1 MYLLWCPKFTSNI
14 LASDWFVQSHVS
26 QKKEVLLWSWSVV
39 KKKKNNAAKGNYP
52 PLSCFSLSVR
62 LLKLP
67 YTELSRYISIEYWI
81 IHILCWKKVRKLR
94 TLCLTGSQSS
104 CSSLFNDIFTYQAAL
119 LMARCSTSQLVGEEV
134 NDKV

>member
-1 MYLLWCPKFTSNI
+1 MYLLWCPKFTSII

-39 KKKKNNAAKGNYP
+39 KKKKKNAAKGNYP

-81 IHILCWKKVRKLR
+81 IHILFWKKSENCEHCVSLEVRVHVPVYLMIFLLTR
-94 TLCLTGSQSS
+94 QLCWWLAVQH
-104 CSSLFNDIFTYQAAL
+104 LN
-119 LMARCSTSQLVGEEV
+119 
-134 NDKV
+134 